1 MPLIDSSVEWG
12 MAKERLTQIEDR
24 TVESVQTDI

>member
-1 MPLIDSSVEWG
+1 MPLIDSSVESG
-12 MAKERLTQIEDR
+12 MAKERLREIEDR